1 MQPES
6 TMRYYFI
13 FTGIAIIEKT
23 DKTSVG
29 EDAEKLQPSYIAGRH
44 WNDAATFESSLAALQ
59 NSTLHIYPRELKTYI
74 HIKCCTEIFIEAIFI
89 TAQNEN
95 NTMSNWWMNK

>member
-23 DKTSVG
+23 DKISVG

-44 WNDAATFESSLAALQ
+44 
-59 NSTLHIYPRELKTYI
+59 
-74 HIKCCTEIFIEAIFI
+74 
-89 TAQNEN
+89 
-95 NTMSNWWMNK
+95 